1 MSRVGNLPIS
11 IPKGVEVNI
20 QQATVKVKGPKG
32 ELEVPIHQDLSI
44 KQEDGEIKLSRQSN
58 NRSDRAQH
66 GLARS
71 LINNAIIGTF
81 QGYSR
86 NLEIHGVGYRCAFVH
101 PKDKKPQNTGM
112 TPGRGGA
119 IDAASGQL
127 TVRQADHGSYSSDY
141 QSSSAACALW
151 RAAPPP
157 WPRYSRMLLPQRT
170 QVCALPRNSMRRA
183 PKRTGCGRRLVI

>member
-86 NLEIHGVGYRCAFVH
+86 NLEIHGVGYRCALKGKNLELTLGYSH
-101 PKDKKPQNTGM
+101 PIIFEPPEGITLASPEQTKITVSGIDK
-112 TPGRGGA
+112 
-119 IDAASGQL
+119 QL
-127 TVRQADHGSYSSDY
+127 VG
-141 QSSSAACALW
+141 
-151 RAAPPP
+151 
-157 WPRYSRMLLPQRT
+157 
-170 QVCALPRNSMRRA
+170 QVCANLRKLRPPDSYHGKGVRYEGEQLKLKPGKTAS
-183 PKRTGCGRRLVI
+183 